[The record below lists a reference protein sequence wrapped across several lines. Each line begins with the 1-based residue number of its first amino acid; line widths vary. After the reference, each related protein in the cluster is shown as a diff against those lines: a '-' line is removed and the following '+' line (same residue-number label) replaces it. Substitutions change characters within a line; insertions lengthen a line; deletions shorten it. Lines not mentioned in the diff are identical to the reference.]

1 MSNEGCRA
9 ASSDLG
15 RVLLQE
21 LVTECEVPL
30 DKLILLAKGP
40 KCGMYVDE

>member
-9 ASSDLG
+9 AGSDLG

-21 LVTECEVPL
+21 PVTECEVPL
-30 DKLILLAKGP
+30 DKLKLLAKDT
-40 KCGMYVDE
+40 KCCMYVDE